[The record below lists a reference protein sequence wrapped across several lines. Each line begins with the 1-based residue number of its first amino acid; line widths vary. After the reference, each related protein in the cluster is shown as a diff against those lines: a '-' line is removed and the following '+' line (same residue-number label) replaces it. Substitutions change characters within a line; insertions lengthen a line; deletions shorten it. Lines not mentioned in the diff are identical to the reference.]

1 MKDKSTAGSVLTNV
15 GMGFMIAAIAVI
27 ALGAGGYG
35 YMGVNP
41 DAIQLVAG
49 CALFGSTLIAVGIIL
64 MVSGLKAAVLEV
76 SESVEHLGR
85 RLDNIS
91 REEEYMS
98 DVQNIVRSNDDAN
111 RAREFEARIRDVMQL
126 VEDRTRLLENRI
138 DETGRE
144 VSTFQ
149 KTIEAQ
155 PTRRINPV

>member
-1 MKDKSTAGSVLTNV
+1 MKDKSTAGSVLMNV
-15 GMGFMIAAIAVI
+15 GMGFTIAAIAVI
-27 ALGAGGYG
+27 ALGAGGYE
-35 YMGVNP
+35 YMEINP
-41 DAIQLVAG
+41 KAVQLVAG
-49 CALFGSTLIAVGIIL
+49 CALFGATLIAVGIIL
-64 MVSGLKAAVLEV
+64 MVSGLKSAVLEV
-76 SESVEHLGR
+76 AESVENLGR

-111 RAREFEARIRDVMQL
+111 RTREFEARIRDVMQL

-149 KTIEAQ
+149 KVIDAT
-155 PTRRINPV
+155 PVRRNGVV